1 MDSGGVDLNFS
12 GGSENFINRK
22 QSFTNNRNNFEDI
35 NRKIEKEKTLEQMKI
50 LYLHKKHQEIF
61 LKQ

>member
-1 MDSGGVDLNFS
+1 MDSGEVDLNFS